1 MHLADLKEGAVILL
15 PTSLRALM
23 FAIPF
28 HFCRRLY
35 LRNTDLINDA
45 SLYSLT
51 TCLMLQSVKAGNKAR
66 TWTEIL
72 SGAESD

>member
-1 MHLADLKEGAVILL
+1 
-15 PTSLRALM
+15 M

-51 TCLMLQSVKAGNKAR
+51 TCLMLQSVKAGNKAG